1 MYAQYGIESLGLK
14 KKTEKKHKKK
24 LLPKTEIWCLVKR
37 CPHEKNPFPWLK
49 VVDEAIFPTN
59 RGYLGFGLG
68 FSFQAAEV
76 PEPLFPVPETN
87 I

>member
-37 CPHEKNPFPWLK
+37 CVGEDANSDSEAA
-49 VVDEAIFPTN
+49 VDINEED
-59 RGYLGFGLG
+59 
-68 FSFQAAEV
+68 AE
-76 PEPLFPVPETN
+76 EQEED

>member
-37 CPHEKNPFPWLK
+37 CIF
-49 VVDEAIFPTN
+49 VVYAFLLVE
-59 RGYLGFGLG
+59 RYSG
-68 FSFQAAEV
+68 
-76 PEPLFPVPETN
+76 PE
-87 I
+87 

>member
-1 MYAQYGIESLGLK
+1 MITCVLK
-14 KKTEKKHKKK
+14 RI
-24 LLPKTEIWCLVKR
+24 LDMAF
-37 CPHEKNPFPWLK
+37 PHEKNPFPWLK